1 MCAAVTTEPMSE
13 NSSVA
18 IGAGPWSAS
27 GEPAMSGQLVN
38 WMHRVLPFS
47 KNTRSPQHCNAA
59 AYDHASSNASSRNAS
74 PLHCASSPARNRA
87 TAEAAASANPEH
99 PVPQHEVKELLEAER
114 AEDDLGGGYVP
125 LVAQMQDD
133 ELPPPPPPPS
143 SGEQRRH
150 GPSSRGMDS
159 VEFRQRGREMVEYIA
174 RYMETICDR
183 RVTPQCE
190 PGYLKELL
198 PERAPEQPEDWDNIM
213 ADVERF
219 IMPGVTHW
227 QHPPLPCLLPRW
239 EFLPFYPG
247 GHAL

>member
-1 MCAAVTTEPMSE
+1 MCAAVKTELISR

-18 IGAGPWSAS
+18 IAAGPWSAS
-27 GEPAMSGQLVN
+27 GAPAMSGQLVN
-38 WMHRVLPFS
+38 WMHRMLPFS
-47 KNTRSPQHCNAA
+47 KNTRSPQHCNA
-59 AYDHASSNASSRNAS
+59 YDHASSNAS
-74 PLHCASSPARNRA
+74 PLHCASSPARSRA
-87 TAEAAASANPEH
+87 TAEAAESANPEH
-99 PVPQHEVKELLEAER
+99 PVPRHEVKESLEAGR
-114 AEDDLGGGYVP
+114 AEHDLGGGYVP
-125 LVAQMQDD
+125 LVAQVQDD
-133 ELPPPPPPPS
+133 ELPPRPPS

-174 RYMETICDR
+174 RYMESIADR

-227 QHPPLPCLLPRW
+227 QHPPLPCLLSRW